1 MFNSLKALKS
11 GCLDD
16 VNDSM
21 LFPLLRWCSGSITDL
36 AWCSEVNK
44 NFFFL
49 PKYVQ
54 KTYLAVG
61 LRDKSLYV
69 KYPKASKHQ
78 PDKVFDLK
86 KELSKQYYNWSDQE
100 FERNVSVLNYMDW
113 LQVLKALGSE
123 SKDYKTL
130 GIKEPKVVSLKP
142 TKKEPTKKPVKSLL
156 DF

>member
-1 MFNSLKALKS
+1 MFNSLKALKT

-16 VNDSM
+16 VNDDM

-49 PKYVQ
+49 PKYIQ
-54 KTYLAVG
+54 KTYLAIG

-69 KYPKASKHQ
+69 KYPKASKEQ
-78 PDKVFDLK
+78 VSKSLDLK
-86 KELSKQYYNWSDQE
+86 KELAKQYYKWSDQE
-100 FERNVSVLNYMDW
+100 LARNVSVLDCIDW

-130 GIKEPKVVSLKP
+130 GIKEPKIIPKP
-142 TKKEPTKKPVKSLL
+142 AKKELTKKPVRSLL